1 MNKKLVNKIVLIV
14 ILALVSLVYII
25 PILLM
30 VLGSFKTQ
38 GEALLFDLSLPKEW
52 LISNYAYVFKTGNIL
67 RGYINSIITTGG
79 AVIITLIVGSFAGII
94 ISRRKDWK
102 GNALYYFF
110 VFGLTMTLQTV
121 TTFALLKV
129 LKLYGTYIGVI
140 LIFVAVRLP
149 FTIMTFASFV
159 KGVPKEIDEAA
170 IVDGC
175 GPIRLVIHILL
186 PILKPIMITNLI
198 ITTISVWNNF
208 IIPLYYFGTSSKW
221 TVPLTVYGFFGMY
234 SRNWHYVFAALVLT
248 VIPIVTLY
256 LLLQKHIVE
265 GMTSGAVK
273 G

>member
-1 MNKKLVNKIVLIV
+1 MNKKTISKIIITIVLVV
-14 ILALVSLVYII
+14 ISMIYIL

-30 VLGSFKTQ
+30 VLGSFKSQ
-38 GEALLFDLSLPKEW
+38 GEAILFDLSLPKKW
-52 LISNYAYVFKTGNIL
+52 LFSNYSYVFETGNIL
-67 RGYINSIITTGG
+67 RGYMNSLITTVGSV
-79 AVIITLIVGSFAGII
+79 AITLIVGSFAGIV
-94 ISRRKDWK
+94 ISRRGDRKS
-102 GNALYYFF
+102 NALYYYF

-121 TTFALLKV
+121 TTFALLKTFN
-129 LKLYGTYIGVI
+129 LYGTYLGVI
-140 LIFVAVRLP
+140 FVFVAVRMP

-186 PILKPIMITNLI
+186 PILKPITITNLI

-208 IIPLYYFGTSSKW
+208 IIPLYFFGTSSKW

-248 VIPIVTLY
+248 IIPIVTLY
-256 LLLQKHIVE
+256 LILQKHIVE